1 MKTRTQRIM
10 LTTPFTLAVLMIAI
24 KIDTIL
30 YILVG
35 TFIVGPVC
43 AWVGRGTKE
52 E

>member
-1 MKTRTQRIM
+1 MKTRTQRIL

-35 TFIVGPVC
+35 TFIVSPVF
-43 AWVGRGTKE
+43 AWVGRGTTE